1 MALMRPILL
10 IAGALILA
18 AGLILL
24 HLRRRKNGSS
34 YQGGPRAANT
44 ELIRSLPEYKRIRA
58 IYAVLSFLLEASL
71 ITACLSAMVLAAR
84 PFRTEVIRGEEKKR
98 DIFLCLDVS
107 YSIYDINYQIVDSL
121 EEMVRGLDG
130 DRFGICI
137 YNTTSVVYVPMTDD
151 YEYVIEKLE
160 DLKEIFRMQKQ
171 YMEEFGDYEYYS
183 DIPPD
188 KQELYEELERKL
200 DYELGAT
207 LVNNLMKGS
216 SLIGEGVCACLM
228 SFPRLEEAERTR
240 AIIMVTDNCQM
251 ARSTPIA
258 ELRDA
263 MELCAAHDVRVYAVF
278 PEDLEQDDF
287 TREEYL
293 QLGEN
298 YRRDVESIG
307 GIFYSASDSFPGSQI
322 VASIQKEEAKST
334 GEIVET
340 RAVDQPVIP
349 AAVLLI
355 SLLVSSIIGVIL
367 RK

>member
-1 MALMRPILL
+1 MRPILL

-44 ELIRSLPEYKRIRA
+44 ELIRSLPEYKRSRA

-71 ITACLSAMVLAAR
+71 ITACLSAMILAAR

-151 YEYVIEKLE
+151 YEY
-160 DLKEIFRMQKQ
+160 
-171 YMEEFGDYEYYS
+171 YS
-183 DIPPD
+183 DIPMD
-188 KQELYEELERKL
+188 KRELYEELERKL

>member
-1 MALMRPILL
+1 
-10 IAGALILA
+10 
-18 AGLILL
+18 
-24 HLRRRKNGSS
+24 
-34 YQGGPRAANT
+34 
-44 ELIRSLPEYKRIRA
+44 
-58 IYAVLSFLLEASL
+58 
-71 ITACLSAMVLAAR
+71 
-84 PFRTEVIRGEEKKR
+84 
-98 DIFLCLDVS
+98 
-107 YSIYDINYQIVDSL
+107 
-121 EEMVRGLDG
+121 
-130 DRFGICI
+130 
-137 YNTTSVVYVPMTDD
+137 
-151 YEYVIEKLE
+151 
-160 DLKEIFRMQKQ
+160 
-171 YMEEFGDYEYYS
+171 
-183 DIPPD
+183 
-188 KQELYEELERKL
+188 
-200 DYELGAT
+200 
-207 LVNNLMKGS
+207 
-216 SLIGEGVCACLM
+216 
-228 SFPRLEEAERTR
+228 
-240 AIIMVTDNCQM
+240 
-251 ARSTPIA
+251 
-258 ELRDA
+258 